1 MWSGIVLA
9 PVTGCVPPQASSLA
23 QACPHPPQEH
33 GVRRVMGGSLYSQPI
48 HGELQ
53 WGARPSCEPL
63 ALDSFGHGS
72 GDGGIMAYSCAARL
86 RLAAVMTASWPRWR
100 RAGPRPS
107 TWRDSTQS
115 TTCENPENSL

>member
-1 MWSGIVLA
+1 
-9 PVTGCVPPQASSLA
+9 
-23 QACPHPPQEH
+23 
-33 GVRRVMGGSLYSQPI
+33 
-48 HGELQ
+48 
-53 WGARPSCEPL
+53 
-63 ALDSFGHGS
+63 
-72 GDGGIMAYSCAARL
+72 MAYSCAARL